1 MDYSLLTRRGTIMNS
16 VYFIR
21 EDRDFTRTE
30 QKIINFIIENPESFI
45 HMTIGEV
52 ARHIGT
58 SDPTISRFARHCG
71 YDDFK
76 GLKNSVFEH
85 ISEEG
90 DHSPA
95 GKLISTIGKLNSAA
109 EEGAPGTPENFLR
122 HQQFC
127 IEKTLS
133 FLNPAVLEQAVS
145 AIINADTIY
154 LYAKG
159 AALSMAQLLDF
170 RLRRFGIRTVI
181 LPPGS
186 SELFEYMNLFTK
198 RDLVILFGF
207 QKTPR
212 EAEVL
217 LKYQSE
223 TGFPCIFFTS
233 RLYHSFSSASDII
246 TLYVYRG
253 EPSDYHSMAAPAAL
267 LDALVVMIGAKL
279 ENSGENLDR
288 LYQLKEHYREDI
300 PR

>member
-1 MDYSLLTRRGTIMNS
+1 MNS
-16 VYFIR
+16 IYFIR
-21 EDRDFTRTE
+21 EERDFTRTE
-30 QKIINFIIENPESFI
+30 QKIINFIIENPEIFM

-58 SDPTISRFARHCG
+58 SDPTVSRFARHCG

-76 GLKNSVFEH
+76 GLKNAVFEH
-85 ISEEG
+85 ISGEG
-90 DHSPA
+90 EHSPA
-95 GKLISTIGKLNSAA
+95 GKLTSTIGKLSSNPEDGPRS
-109 EEGAPGTPENFLR
+109 TPENFLR
-122 HQQFC
+122 SQQLC

-133 FLNPAVLEQAVS
+133 FLDPDALKRAVS
-145 AIINADTIY
+145 AITGADTVY

-217 LKYQSE
+217 LKYQAE

-233 RLYHSFSSASDII
+233 RLYHSFSSAADII

-253 EPSDYHSMAAPAAL
+253 EPSDYHSMTAPAAL
-267 LDALVVMIGAKL
+267 LDALVVMIGAEL
-279 ENSGENLDR
+279 EDSSGNLDR